1 MAKNFVQQGATIPF
15 VAGANYSSGAV
26 VVLGGLIGVVLS
38 DVANGNTGL
47 AAIEG
52 VFQLPKVSTV
62 VLTVGERVQWDVS
75 QNSGAGAVND
85 SGAVAATGDI
95 VNCGVAVAPAGN
107 GDTTC
112 LIKINVP
119 GGTIT

>member
-1 MAKNFVQQGATIPF
+1 MATNYKGPGQVIAFT
-15 VAGANYSSGAV
+15 AGAAYDSGAV
-26 VVLGGLIGVVLS
+26 VVLGGLIGVAVD
-38 DVANGNTGL
+38 DVANGAVGQ
-47 AAIEG
+47 AYIDG
-52 VFQLPKVSTV
+52 VFQVAKVSSV
-62 VLTVGERVQWDVS
+62 ALTVGERVQWDVS

-85 SGAVAATGDI
+85 SGATPAAGDI
-95 VNCGVAVAPAGN
+95 VNAGVAVAAAVN